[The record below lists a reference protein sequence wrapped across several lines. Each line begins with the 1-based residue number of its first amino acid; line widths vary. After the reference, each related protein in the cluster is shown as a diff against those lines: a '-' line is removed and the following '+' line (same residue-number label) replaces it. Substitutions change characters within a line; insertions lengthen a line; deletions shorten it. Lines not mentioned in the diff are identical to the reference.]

1 MRQPLMFIRAFCLKI
16 ILLVLR
22 TMVGE
27 GTIDVFDLT

>member
-27 GTIDVFDLT
+27 GTIDVLGLT

>member
-22 TMVGE
+22 TMVGK
-27 GTIDVFDLT
+27 GTIDVLGLT

>member
-1 MRQPLMFIRAFCLKI
+1 MRQPLMFIWVFCLKI

-27 GTIDVFDLT
+27 GTIDVVGLT

>member
-1 MRQPLMFIRAFCLKI
+1 MRQPLMFIWVFCLKI

-27 GTIDVFDLT
+27 GTIDVLGLT